1 MNEPPTMLIRDTDE
15 ERTLIDQARFI
26 RPGQAFEG
34 SGQATPAKPAGAP
47 DERAQQKSGPGLQAL
62 GALLSRYKRQLVE
75 TVAATTVLFVLGAVA
90 YQQWQLAEALRRT
103 LTEMQA
109 PRQEHV
115 TERSPE
121 PEHGRETSN
130 RGLLKR
136 EALVRELAGD
146 ERDELE
152 RQAASLIASNDFSA
166 ALSQYET
173 LAALF
178 PADRTFRDFVTVLRA
193 KLRCDRSS
201 QAASSACH

>member
-1 MNEPPTMLIRDTDE
+1 MNEPPTMLIWDTDE
-15 ERTLIDQARFI
+15 ERTLVDQAPFT
-26 RPGQAFEG
+26 RPRPAFEG
-34 SGQATPAKPAGAP
+34 LGQASAAKSPSAL
-47 DERAQQKSGPGLQAL
+47 DERAQQQSEPGLQAL
-62 GALLSRYKRQLVE
+62 RALMCRYRRQIIE
-75 TVAATTVLFVLGAVA
+75 TVAAATVLCVLGALA

-115 TERSPE
+115 AERSPE
-121 PEHGRETSN
+121 PEQGGQTSN
-130 RGLLKR
+130 RRLLKR
-136 EALVRELAGD
+136 EASMRELAGD

-152 RQAASLIASNDFSA
+152 RQAASLIASNDFAA
-166 ALSQYET
+166 ALSQYQT

-193 KLRCDRSS
+193 KLRCDRSP